1 VKGRILVT
9 IFALPFFGVG
19 VWMLWS
25 VGSTLS
31 DAWHMRQW
39 VPVDARLSDA
49 GYETHAGDDSDTYEA
64 YASYTYN
71 YSGSEYR
78 SDRVAIAHGA
88 DNVGDYQRDLG
99 NRLAAQLARGQ
110 PVTVWV
116 DPQAP
121 GDAVVDRTIR
131 WGLIGFKSIFLL
143 VFGGVG
149 LGLLIYTWTAAKPKD
164 AGLPQYR
171 DAPWLLNDAWQ
182 TPSVRSQSN
191 SAMWGAWFFAAL
203 WNAISAV
210 TPFIAWRE
218 IVDNGNYLALLI
230 LLFPLVGIGLLAWA
244 IRRTLEWRR
253 FGPAPVTLDPF
264 PGAIGGHVGGTIEL
278 TLPYDSSATFRV
290 TLTGLHSYVSGSGK
304 NRSRREVAEWQD
316 ELVAHAEPG
325 ARGTRLTFRFN
336 VPDGLEAAD
345 ATRASDSYYLWRLNL
360 RAALPGIDVDRDY
373 DIPVYA
379 TGELSQQLSDRAAR
393 EGRDAQDALADARV
407 RQLVQVR
414 HQPMG
419 KSLLYPMGRHFGTSL
434 AGILFGAV
442 FAAAGWFLV
451 MHEGH
456 TVFGSIFGGVGAL
469 IAVTAFYMVTSSLEV
484 SQDGATIHAV
494 SRWLALPVSRKD
506 MRREDFRQF
515 EKKSSLKSQSG
526 GRHRIYYAIDMVDHA
541 GNRMRIGE
549 GFQGESEARAAM
561 RFLADELGLRRDEP
575 RRDPAHTGFG
585 ADVLLGDV

>member
-25 VGSTLS
+25 IGSTLT

-39 VPVDARLSDA
+39 QPVEARLVDA
-49 GYETHAGDDSDTYEA
+49 GYETHTGDDSDSYEA
-64 YASYTYN
+64 YAIYN
-71 YSGSEYR
+71 YSYSGREYR
-78 SDRVAIAHGA
+78 GTRVAVAHGA

-110 PVTVWV
+110 SITVWV

-131 WGLIGFKSIFLL
+131 WGLIGFKSIFVV
-143 VFGGVG
+143 VFGGPG
-149 LGLLIYTWTAAKPKD
+149 LGFLIYTWMAAKPKD
-164 AGLPQYR
+164 ATLAQFR
-171 DAPWLLNDAWQ
+171 DAPWLSNDAWQ
-182 TPSVRSQSN
+182 TPSVRSGSK
-191 SAMWGAWFFAAL
+191 SAMWGAWIFAVL

-218 IVDNGNYLALLI
+218 VVDNDNYIALVA
-230 LLFPLVGIGLLAWA
+230 LLFPLVGMWLLVWA

-264 PGAIGGHVGGTIEL
+264 PGAIGGHVGGTIDL
-278 TLPYDSSATFRV
+278 RLPYDSTATFRV
-290 TLTGLHSYVSGSGK
+290 TLTCVHSYMSGSGK
-304 NRSRREVAEWQD
+304 NRSRSETAEWQD

-325 ARGTRLTFRFN
+325 GHGTRLAFRFD
-336 VPDGLEAAD
+336 VPEALEPAD
-345 ATRASDSYYLWRLNL
+345 ASRAGDSYYLWRLNL
-360 RAALPGIDVDRDY
+360 RAGLPGADVDRDY

-379 TGELSQQLSDRAAR
+379 TGELSRHLSDRTAHDA
-393 EGRDAQDALADARV
+393 RDAQDAWADARV

-414 HQPMG
+414 NEPMG
-419 KSLLYPMGRHFGTSL
+419 KSLLFPMGRHLGASL

-451 MHEGH
+451 VHEGH
-456 TVFGSIFGGVGAL
+456 TVFGVIFGGVGAL
-469 IAVTAFYMVTSSLEV
+469 IGLTAFYMATNSLEI
-484 SQDGATIHAV
+484 SQDGVSVHAV
-494 SRWLALPVSRKD
+494 SRWLGVPIRRKS
-506 MRREDFRQF
+506 MRRVDFRHF
-515 EKKSSLKSQSG
+515 GKKSSLRSQSG
-526 GRHRIYYAIDMVDHA
+526 GRHRIYYGIDMVDHS
-541 GNRMRIGE
+541 GNRMRVGE

-561 RFLADELGLRRDEP
+561 RFLAGELGLRHEEP
-575 RRDPAHTGFG
+575 RPDAAGRRFG
-585 ADVLLGDV
+585 ADVLLGDA